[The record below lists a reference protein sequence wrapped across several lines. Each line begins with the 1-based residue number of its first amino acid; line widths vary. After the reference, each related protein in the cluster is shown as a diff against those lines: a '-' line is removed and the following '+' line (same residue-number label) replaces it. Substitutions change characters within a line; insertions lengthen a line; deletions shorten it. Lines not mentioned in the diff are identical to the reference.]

1 MSAVLSASH
10 LDEINAMLL
19 EHNPFS
25 QPPFVTANNV
35 WGKGFPDVERL
46 NSHAS
51 DAVFKALEE
60 SRSGKL
66 STASLLITAQDGTG
80 KSHVISRIR
89 HRLQDVGGALFI
101 LANKFSDL
109 NQVKPGFQQLLAESL
124 FNIGSQGV
132 TQWQELATAMA
143 NEVLKASKAQ
153 TTQIEAKNLV
163 KRFEDTD
170 DDEKIQKFIQG
181 LTKGFC
187 KLRTIQDPDIIRA
200 IFWTLSED
208 EAAYAS
214 NWLGG
219 KELAQYKAN
228 ELRLPTQ
235 NQSFDTVLQILNVIS
250 EYNSLIICFDE
261 MDIPDFNDAG
271 LRKAQVIS
279 NLIKELVENLNRGI
293 ILSVMMPGVWKDD
306 IKGHMPP
313 AVSTKMT
320 TYTPPLDLQYLDA
333 STTVDLVTFF
343 LQDYY
348 EARDINPP
356 NSLYPFN
363 ENELRTIGSGK
374 PTIREVLK
382 WCRENCKPIADKDD
396 KNTPPDVPE
405 TNPVELAFLA
415 EMSDDFTNSLASNSL
430 IIDALL
436 FNFSK
441 LIGETIE
448 SIIISEVTTAFGK
461 RGGKEPYLSF
471 KIVGQTGDHPVGIA
485 VSVIQEDNGRFLAA
499 ALKKLLTPDKFG
511 LTRGCLVRSPEK
523 PVSRHIKATYLEPL
537 AEQGGEFVK
546 LYTHEI
552 KPLFALK
559 MVHDKAASDYKVS
572 DDQIQEFVQ
581 EYGEKYQLG
590 KFNPLLCEILSDP
603 SYQSPKD
610 LVDEPE
616 VDESII
622 LVAQTVIE
630 DETDDSEVLNG
641 LI

>member
-1 MSAVLSASH
+1 MPAVLSASH

-35 WGKGFPDVERL
+35 WGKGFPDVEGL
-46 NSHAS
+46 NAHAS

-60 SRSGKL
+60 IRTDKL

-143 NEVLKASKAQ
+143 NDVLKASKAQ
-153 TTQIEAKNLV
+153 ITQIEAKNLV
-163 KRFEDTD
+163 KRFEDTN
-170 DDEKIQKFIQG
+170 DEAKIQKLIQG

-187 KLRTIQDPDIIRA
+187 KLKNVQDPDIVRA
-200 IFWTLSED
+200 IFWTLCDD

-250 EYNSLIICFDE
+250 EYNSLAICFDE

-293 ILSVMMPGVWKDD
+293 ILSVMMPGVWQDD

-320 TYTPPLDLQYLDA
+320 TYTSPLDLQYLDA
-333 STTVDLVTFF
+333 STTVELVTFF

-348 EARDINPP
+348 DAREIKPP
-356 NSLYPFN
+356 HPVYPFD

-374 PTIREVLK
+374 PTVREVLK
-382 WCRENCKPIADKDD
+382 WCRENCKPITDKDD
-396 KNTPPDVPE
+396 QHNPSTLPE

-415 EMSDDFTNSLASNSL
+415 EMGDDFTNSLDNNST
-430 IIDALL
+430 IVEALL
-436 FNFSK
+436 FNLSN
-441 LIGETIE
+441 LIGETVENVRIK
-448 SIIISEVTTAFGK
+448 EVTTAFGK
-461 RGGKEPYLSF
+461 RGGKEPYLNF
-471 KIVGQTGDHPVGIA
+471 KILGQDGDNPLGIA
-485 VSVIQEDNGRFLAA
+485 VSVIQEDSGKFLAA
-499 ALKKLLTPDKFG
+499 ALKKLLTPNKFG
-511 LTRGCLVRSPEK
+511 LSRGCLVRSPEK
-523 PVSRHIKATYLEPL
+523 PISRHLKTTYLEPL
-537 AEQGGEFVK
+537 AKQGGEFVK
-546 LYTHEI
+546 LYAHEI
-552 KPLFALK
+552 QPLFALK
-559 MVHDKAASDYKVS
+559 MIHDKAASDYKVS
-572 DDQIQEFVQ
+572 DEQIQQFIQ

-590 KFNPLLCEILSDP
+590 RFNPLLREILSDP
-603 SYQSPKD
+603 SYQSPQD
-610 LVDEPE
+610 LIDEPE
-616 VDESII
+616 VDESTS
-622 LVAQTVIE
+622 VAQTVVE
-630 DETDDSEVLNG
+630 NETDDSEALDG